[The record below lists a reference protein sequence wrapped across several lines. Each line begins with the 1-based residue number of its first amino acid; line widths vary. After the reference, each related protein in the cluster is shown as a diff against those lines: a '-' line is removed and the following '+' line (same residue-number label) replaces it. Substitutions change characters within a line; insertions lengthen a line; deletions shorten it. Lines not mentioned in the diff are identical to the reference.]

1 MIALTVNGAPH
12 SAAAPLTVADLVA
25 ERTGLRVA
33 AGGVAPGGAALG
45 IAVAVNAAVV
55 PRSGWAAA
63 QLADG
68 DAIEIVTATQ
78 GG

>member
-25 ERTGLRVA
+25 ERTGIRDTT
-33 AGGVAPGGAALG
+33 GGLAPGGAALG
-45 IAVAVNAAVV
+45 IAVAVNAGVV
-55 PRSGWAAA
+55 PRSAWTTAH
-63 QLADG
+63 LADG